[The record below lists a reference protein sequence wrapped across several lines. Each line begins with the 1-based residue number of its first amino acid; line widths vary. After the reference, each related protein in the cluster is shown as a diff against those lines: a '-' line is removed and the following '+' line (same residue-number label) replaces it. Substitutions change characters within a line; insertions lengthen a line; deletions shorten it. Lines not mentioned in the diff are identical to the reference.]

1 MTGRWR
7 IAAARLDDVYDAR
20 RVAAHLG
27 FPFYVVNFERQF
39 EESVIRPF
47 VEDYL
52 GGRTPIPCTS
62 CNSHVKFDELLLTA
76 RQIGAERLA
85 TGHYA
90 RVRRNAETGRW
101 ELWRAVDESKD
112 QSYFLF
118 ALTQEQ
124 LARTDFPLGELT
136 KAEVREIARGANLP
150 VAEKPE
156 SQEICFVPSGNYVQF
171 IESYLSEQGRELA
184 AESGE
189 IVTTDGKL
197 IGRHEGLHRYTI
209 GQRKGLGFAAG
220 RPMYVV
226 AMDRAANRLI
236 VGEDAELRSTTCDV
250 RDVNWIALDAPRNAV
265 RAEVKIRNRHEPAA
279 ATITPV
285 RRKFRAR
292 GFRFAAASDYGGAGG
307 GFLFRRESSWRRLDS
322 VGDRK
327 KRIWMAASR
336 RVARVEVSHTSSGRV
351 DCPAPLLRK
360 IKTENPKPNRAGGEP
375 RPLRTGAKAHRQT
388 LRFFGALKRSSPH
401 ECGGC
406 HRTAKHES
414 AEKTQGKTGPPPRR
428 TGPYGHRLNFLEGV
442 EARRGVRAQIN
453 SSSSWVGASERRR

>member
-1 MTGRWR
+1 MRDETTLVGAEVGFSDAREAGACDATSPR
-7 IAAARLDDVYDAR
+7 TIDARGDFSARRMPAGTPALPNAIAVAMSGGVDSSAAAAILQARGCSIVGLTMQLWNHRRLPELQGAGPVAHRCCSVDDVYDAR
-20 RVAAHLG
+20 RVASHLG

-76 RQIGAERLA
+76 RQIGASRLA

-90 RVRRNAETGRW
+90 RVRHNAETDRW

-118 ALTQEQ
+118 ALTQGQ

-136 KAEVREIARGANLP
+136 KAEVREIARDANLP

-156 SQEICFVPSGNYVQF
+156 SQEICFVPSGDYVQF
-171 IESYLSEQGRELA
+171 IESYLHEQGRELT

-189 IVTTDGKL
+189 IVTTEGKL

-236 VGEDAELRSTTCDV
+236 VGEDAELRASTCDV
-250 RDVNWIALDAPRNAV
+250 RDVNWIAFEAPRDPV
-265 RAEVKIRNRHEPAA
+265 RAEVKIRNRHEPAS
-279 ATITPV
+279 ATITPTGENSARV
-285 RRKFRAR
+285 DFDFPQRAITA
-292 GFRFAAASDYGGAGG
+292 GQAAVFYSGERVLGG
-307 GFLFRRESSWRRLDS
+307 GWIR
-322 VGDRK
+322 
-327 KRIWMAASR
+327 
-336 RVARVEVSHTSSGRV
+336 
-351 DCPAPLLRK
+351 
-360 IKTENPKPNRAGGEP
+360 
-375 RPLRTGAKAHRQT
+375 
-388 LRFFGALKRSSPH
+388 
-401 ECGGC
+401 
-406 HRTAKHES
+406 
-414 AEKTQGKTGPPPRR
+414 
-428 TGPYGHRLNFLEGV
+428 
-442 EARRGVRAQIN
+442 
-453 SSSSWVGASERRR
+453 

>member
-1 MTGRWR
+1 LTMQLWNHRRLPELQGAGPVAHRCCS
-7 IAAARLDDVYDAR
+7 LDDVYDAR

-27 FPFYVVNFERQF
+27 FPFYVVNFERKF

-90 RVRRNAETGRW
+90 RVRRNLETGRW
-101 ELWRAVDESKD
+101 ELCRALDDSKD

-118 ALTQEQ
+118 GLTQEQ

-156 SQEICFVPSGNYVQF
+156 SQEICFVPSGDYVQF

-189 IVTTDGKL
+189 IVTTYGKL

-236 VGEDAELRSTTCDV
+236 VGEDAELRSSACEV
-250 RDVNWIALDAPRNAV
+250 RDVNWIALDAPREAV
-265 RAEVKIRNRHEPAA
+265 RAAVRIRNRHEPAA
-279 ATITPV
+279 ATITPTGENSARV
-285 RRKFRAR
+285 DFDLPQRAITA
-292 GFRFAAASDYGGAGG
+292 GQAAVFYDGERVLGG
-307 GFLFRRESSWRRLDS
+307 GWIR
-322 VGDRK
+322 
-327 KRIWMAASR
+327 
-336 RVARVEVSHTSSGRV
+336 
-351 DCPAPLLRK
+351 
-360 IKTENPKPNRAGGEP
+360 
-375 RPLRTGAKAHRQT
+375 
-388 LRFFGALKRSSPH
+388 
-401 ECGGC
+401 
-406 HRTAKHES
+406 
-414 AEKTQGKTGPPPRR
+414 
-428 TGPYGHRLNFLEGV
+428 
-442 EARRGVRAQIN
+442 
-453 SSSSWVGASERRR
+453 